1 MFVTIITI
9 ILLTIAFTLWA
20 IIYGG
25 SRNISSEEQEF
36 VEKEEEEYIKDWQLK
51 HEKKLNDK
59 LLRKLNKK
67 ANKTKL
73 IRNLRWNKLWH

>member
-9 ILLTIAFTLWA
+9 ILLILAATLWA

-25 SRNISSEEQEF
+25 SRNISEAEQEF
-36 VEKEEEEYIKDWQLK
+36 VNREEAEFIKEWQLK
-51 HEKKLNDK
+51 LEKKLNDK

-67 ANKTKL
+67 ANKTNLK
-73 IRNLRWNKLWH
+73 RN

>member
-9 ILLTIAFTLWA
+9 ILLILAATLWA

-25 SRNISSEEQEF
+25 SRNISEVEQEF
-36 VEKEEEEYIKDWQLK
+36 VNSEEAEFIKEWQLK
-51 HEKKLNDK
+51 REKKLNDK

-67 ANKTKL
+67 ANKTNLK
-73 IRNLRWNKLWH
+73 RN

>member
-9 ILLTIAFTLWA
+9 ILLILAATLWA

-25 SRNISSEEQEF
+25 SRSISEAEQEF
-36 VEKEEEEYIKDWQLK
+36 VNREEAEFIKEWQLK
-51 HEKKLNDK
+51 REKKLNDK

-67 ANKTKL
+67 ANKTNLK
-73 IRNLRWNKLWH
+73 RN

>member
-9 ILLTIAFTLWA
+9 ILLILAATLWA

-25 SRNISSEEQEF
+25 SRNISEVEQEF
-36 VEKEEEEYIKDWQLK
+36 VNREEAEFIKEWQLK
-51 HEKKLNDK
+51 REKKLNDK

-67 ANKTKL
+67 ANKTNLK
-73 IRNLRWNKLWH
+73 RN

>member
-9 ILLTIAFTLWA
+9 ILLILAATLWA

-25 SRNISSEEQEF
+25 SRNISETEQEF
-36 VEKEEEEYIKDWQLK
+36 VNREEAEFIKEWQLK
-51 HEKKLNDK
+51 REKKLNDK

-67 ANKTKL
+67 ANKTNLK
-73 IRNLRWNKLWH
+73 RN